1 MVEYTID
8 DIRGPTVAR
17 EMAQLKEFVLAQFN
31 GAIADAEAAA
41 AAAATAA
48 ANAVLAN
55 TVKKTGEASQSIA
68 GDVAITGA
76 LDAAGIGSGSTPITC
91 GDLTAYGSVSLD
103 DTVLQGNLSGADSSA
118 LINLSGVGSVL
129 VPAPTSNSEAAT
141 KKYVD
146 DALDNYAAMV
156 RTTGNQPIAGTKQFT
171 SQVQFNAIFD
181 NKVSQNIENSS
192 TWRRVYTNS
201 IQNPSNQMLL
211 LAVTPQKPALS
222 GNEYGI
228 LMVGGTNTAPV
239 AKWFIKGTSIN
250 VSNFVTV
257 TTVTGYMEVWV
268 KNASGNAGLSLI
280 KMHETNW
287 GSTANNWSVDNST
300 VDASFDPT
308 DTTKYTAYTVSS

>member
-48 ANAVLAN
+48 ANAILAN

-76 LDAAGIGSGSTPITC
+76 LDAAAIGSGSTPIVC
-91 GDLTAYGSVSLD
+91 GDLTAFGSVSLD
-103 DTVLQGNLSGADSSA
+103 DTVLQGNLTGADASA

-146 DALDNYAAMV
+146 DALDAYAQMV
-156 RTTGNQPIAGTKQFT
+156 RTTGNQTINGVKKNIGLVWNGVA
-171 SQVQFNAIFD
+171 
-181 NKVSQNIENSS
+181 KV
-192 TWRRVYTNS
+192 
-201 IQNPSNQMLL
+201 
-211 LAVTPQKPALS
+211 ADDLS
-222 GNEYGI
+222 GDYTITKACTFAMSTGASLRLIVSTGYNNATYQYAELMINARPTPFMMALTTLSDSNAGASASANYG
-228 LMVGGTNTAPV
+228 VVDNGDGTFSLYIRKVQRYQAM
-239 AKWFIKGTSIN
+239 FIQVLSYSKYGSADTPPDITVN
-250 VSNFVTV
+250 KETV
-257 TTVTGYMEVWV
+257 TEFPASAVMAV
-268 KNASGNAGLSLI
+268 KAVYKDVA
-280 KMHETNW
+280 
-287 GSTANNWSVDNST
+287 
-300 VDASFDPT
+300 
-308 DTTKYTAYTVSS
+308 